1 MDNYEINILRRD
13 GNWKKVKP
21 KDLLLETV
29 DQNDLEKRHI
39 STNTK
44 VDLGGSK
51 QDAFLDNLNQVNSI
65 INKLES
71 LENEKTSLKNKLKV
85 IEEEFQFKKKDTDQK
100 IKLMS
105 KEAEIL
111 DKTISIIKNL
121 KKF

>member
-21 KDLLLETV
+21 KDLLLDTV
-29 DQNDLEKRHI
+29 DQNDIEKSHI
-39 STNTK
+39 NTDTK
-44 VDLGGSK
+44 VDLGGSERGV
-51 QDAFLDNLNQVNSI
+51 FLNNLNQVNSI
-65 INKLES
+65 ISKLES
-71 LENEKTSLKNKLKV
+71 LENEKTNLKNQLKV
-85 IEEEFQFKKKDTDQK
+85 IEDEFQFKKKDTDQK

>member
-21 KDLLLETV
+21 KDLLLDTV
-29 DQNDLEKRHI
+29 DQNDIEKSHI
-39 STNTK
+39 NTDTK

-51 QDAFLDNLNQVNSI
+51 RSVFLNNLNQVNTI
-65 INKLES
+65 ISKLES
-71 LENEKTSLKNKLKV
+71 LENEKNNLKNQLKV
-85 IEEEFQFKKKDTDQK
+85 IEDEFQFKKKDTDQK
-100 IKLMS
+100 IKSMS
-105 KEAEIL
+105 KESEIL

>member
-21 KDLLLETV
+21 KDLLLDTV

-39 STNTK
+39 NTDTK
-44 VDLGGSK
+44 VDLGVSERGV
-51 QDAFLDNLNQVNSI
+51 FLNNLNQVNSI
-65 INKLES
+65 ISKLES
-71 LENEKTSLKNKLKV
+71 LENEKTNLKNQLKV
-85 IEEEFQFKKKDTDQK
+85 IEDEFQFKKKDTDQK